1 MKHKR
6 RLASLLIL
14 IMIFSSTLTSI
25 ADVEG
30 AKERA
35 DAAEVVTEA
44 AVAAAGLYD
53 AEIPEVMEVEEV
65 TEEEETSRKAETE
78 TAMVRLKTAT
88 PSTPSEPLDGA
99 ANGEGWYLDEYGC
112 LHITGP
118 VSYDGMYNVP
128 WKNVKDQI
136 IVVVAEGEDASIND
150 GICLFDGCNNLEYV
164 DLEKLDTSKVKSMNS
179 MFLGCK
185 RLTDIDWGSIDTS
198 QVESFFR
205 MFDGCESLTSL
216 DLSGFKTS
224 NVTNMRWMFERCS
237 SLKTLNL
244 SGFDTHSLV
253 DMGYMFHNCSQ
264 LTTLNLGSFDT
275 TNVIYME
282 YLFDGMSS
290 LESLDLRKFSTAK
303 VTTMRS
309 MFRGASKLQS
319 LDLSSFN
326 TINVTLMDD
335 MFNQCYALNKIFV
348 SELFTTEKVNDSDGI
363 DMFAGCENLEGGA
376 GTKFN
381 IKHIDK
387 EYARIDGK
395 DGNPGYFTG
404 KDTTFTV
411 RFLDENGEPLSEPQE
426 VRKGSLADL
435 PTPPKKEGYY
445 FLGWHKEGSEE
456 EWWQPNDPIEEDTTL
471 IARWTREYTV
481 IFDSCGGSPVET
493 QHINEGHIIGT
504 SLKDPT
510 KEGYAF
516 RGWSRNT
523 GYFYAWDL
531 EKDPV
536 MSDMT
541 LYAWWDDTYTVS
553 FDMGGGSPS
562 VPSQEVAPGGLVE
575 DPGIP
580 MRAGYAFEGWYT
592 SEYYYTEWDFDN
604 DTVYR
609 DMTLFAKWSQD
620 EFTVTFDTGAGSKID
635 PVQVHRGETIEKPV
649 DPAREGYVFGGWYT
663 SSSYYREW
671 DFSYD
676 KVTEDMTLYAR
687 WDEKYT
693 VTFDS
698 AGGSAVESQ
707 EVEPGGKVTRPG
719 DPARD
724 EYAFDGWYTSEYYY
738 TEWDFDNDTV
748 NRNMTLFAKWSRDG
762 YTVAFDTAGGTE
774 ISSVKVKPGAKL
786 GKPAD
791 PTKEG
796 YVFGG
801 WYTNLSYYRE
811 WDFDWDTVTE
821 DMTLYARW
829 DEKYTVTFDSAGGS
843 GVPSQQVAPGGKV
856 TKPADPARTG
866 KAFAGWYTSEYY
878 YTEWDFDNDTVNRDM
893 TLFAQWG
900 DVCTVTFDS
909 AGGSEVPSQQVAPGG
924 KVTKPATPTRSGYT
938 FVNWV
943 RINSQSEA
951 VWNFDTDTV
960 TESIT
965 LTARWKESGGTEY
978 TVTFD
983 TGGGSSVPSQKV
995 AFNGKATK
1003 PANPTRSGYTF
1014 AGWYSDPTFAAQYNF
1029 DMPIDRD
1036 LTIYAKWTKGGN
1048 GGGGG
1053 GGGVAAPNGPGCIGS
1068 WNNPVKNGTW
1078 SLDGYGYWH
1087 YQTTQPF
1094 RYTWAYIYDPNAAEG
1109 QPAVNCFFFD
1119 TSGYMVI
1126 GWQHIV
1132 DKWYYF
1138 NPGPEGVIGA
1148 LFLGEG
1154 MTPEGFL
1161 MDTNGAWTG
1170 R

>member
-30 AKERA
+30 AKKRA

-53 AEIPEVMEVEEV
+53 AKIPEVMEVEEV
-65 TEEEETSRKAETE
+65 TEEEEPSRKAETE
-78 TAMVRLKTAT
+78 TAMARLKTAT

-99 ANGEGWYLDEYGC
+99 ANGEGWYLDENGC

-150 GICLFDGCNNLEYV
+150 GICLFDGCNNLRYV

-205 MFDGCESLTSL
+205 MFEGCESLTSL

-264 LTTLNLGSFDT
+264 LTTLNLSSFDT

-335 MFNQCYALNKIFV
+335 MFYQCYALNTIYV
-348 SELFTTEKVNDSDGI
+348 SELFTTKKVNDSAA
-363 DMFAGCENLEGGA
+363 MFAGCENLEGGA

-381 IKHIDK
+381 INHIDK

-553 FDMGGGSPS
+553 FDSGGGSS
-562 VPSQEVAPGGLVE
+562 
-575 DPGIP
+575 
-580 MRAGYAFEGWYT
+580 
-592 SEYYYTEWDFDN
+592 
-604 DTVYR
+604 
-609 DMTLFAKWSQD
+609 
-620 EFTVTFDTGAGSKID
+620 
-635 PVQVHRGETIEKPV
+635 
-649 DPAREGYVFGGWYT
+649 
-663 SSSYYREW
+663 
-671 DFSYD
+671 
-676 KVTEDMTLYAR
+676 
-687 WDEKYT
+687 
-693 VTFDS
+693 
-698 AGGSAVESQ
+698 VESQ
-707 EVEPGGKVTRPG
+707 EVAPGGKVTRPG
-719 DPARD
+719 DPTR
-724 EYAFDGWYTSEYYY
+724 EGYFFDGWYTSEYYY
-738 TEWDFDNDTV
+738 TEWDFKNDTV

-774 ISSVKVKPGAKL
+774 IPSVKVKPGAKL
-786 GKPAD
+786 GKPTD

-856 TKPADPARTG
+856 IKPADPARTG

-893 TLFAQWG
+893 TLFAQWS

-924 KVTKPATPTRSGYT
+924 KVTKPADPTRSGYT

-960 TESIT
+960 AENIT
-965 LTARWKESGGTEY
+965 LTARWKENGGTEY